1 MGFYYFSVLSCA
13 SRSGDRPVL
22 VRGPWGETHRA
33 LREEAQQRCGGSGQ
47 RTDAACR
54 QDTDAAASQPQEQ
67 GEPGERAG

>member
-22 VRGPWGETHRA
+22 VCGPWGETYRA

-47 RTDAACR
+47 RRDAACR
-54 QDTDAAASQPQEQ
+54 QDADAAASQTQEQ
-67 GEPGERAG
+67 GEPGERIG